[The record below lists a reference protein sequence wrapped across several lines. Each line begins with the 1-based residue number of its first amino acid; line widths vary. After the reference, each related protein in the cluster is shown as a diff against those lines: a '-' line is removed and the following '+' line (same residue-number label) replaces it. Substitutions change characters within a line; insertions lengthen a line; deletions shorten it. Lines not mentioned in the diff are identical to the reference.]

1 MEKRIIAIG
10 REFGSGGREVGTMLA
25 KALDIPFYDKELLKR
40 VAQEGDFH
48 EKFLETH
55 EETAP
60 TIAIASFDRNLMDNF
75 YQPSFSDSIFVE
87 QSNVIRDI
95 AAEGPC
101 VIVGRCADYILRD
114 EPILRVFMYAD
125 MPYKISRKHAV
136 APEKADYTD
145 EEMEKYIRKV
155 EKARRKYYEHYTGQ
169 KWGLADNYDLC
180 INTSKI
186 GSEGALKVILD
197 YLENYK

>member
-1 MEKRIIAIG
+1 MEKKIICIG

-40 VAQEGDFH
+40 VAEEGDFH

-60 TIAIASFDRNLMDNF
+60 TIAIASFDRNMMDSF
-75 YQPSFSDSIFVE
+75 YQPSFSDSIFVG
-87 QSNVIRDI
+87 QSNVIREI
-95 AAEGPC
+95 AKEGPC
-101 VIVGRCADYILRD
+101 VIVGRCSDYILR
-114 EPILRVFMYAD
+114 EENIVSVFMYAD
-125 MPYKISRKHAV
+125 MKYKISRKFAV
-136 APEKADYTD
+136 APEKADYSD

-169 KWGLADNYDLC
+169 RWGQASNYDLC
-180 INTSKI
+180 INTGKI
-186 GSEGALKVILD
+186 GSEGALKTILA
-197 YLENYK
+197 YLESTK

>member
-10 REFGSGGREVGTMLA
+10 REFGSGGREVGKLLA
-25 KALDIPFYDKELLKR
+25 AELGIPFYDKELLKR
-40 VAQEGDFH
+40 VAEVGDFH

-60 TIAIASFDRNLMDNF
+60 TIAISSFDRNMMDSF

-87 QSNVIRDI
+87 QANVIRDI
-95 AAEGPC
+95 ADEGPC

-114 EPILRVFMYAD
+114 RNILTVFMHAD
-125 MPYKISRKHAV
+125 MAYKISRKHAV

-145 EEMEKYIRKV
+145 EEMEKYIKKV

-169 KWGLADNYDLC
+169 KWGQADHYDLC
-180 INTSKI
+180 LNTGKL
-186 GSEGALKVILD
+186 GTEGALKVIMA
-197 YLENYK
+197 YLESYK